1 MMIISN
7 QMIIPNLKIISGRPG
22 GGIVPGSQPSG
33 VQVRGRGGVTD
44 IATLFIFR
52 KTFRPCP
59 DWLVT
64 FRWVPTSEK
73 PVFLS
78 FAYVGGT
85 FGTIVTYPVGIS
97 GQNAKRRN
105 HHQMQSRS
113 KE

>member
-1 MMIISN
+1 M
-7 QMIIPNLKIISGRPG
+7 
-22 GGIVPGSQPSG
+22 
-33 VQVRGRGGVTD
+33 
-44 IATLFIFR
+44 
-52 KTFRPCP
+52 
-59 DWLVT
+59 T

-105 HHQMQSRS
+105 HHQMQSRYYR
-113 KE
+113 KKIPQMCGLIIEQLGWEAVFYITAGITVLWVIIWQVR

>member
-1 MMIISN
+1 M
-7 QMIIPNLKIISGRPG
+7 
-22 GGIVPGSQPSG
+22 
-33 VQVRGRGGVTD
+33 
-44 IATLFIFR
+44 
-52 KTFRPCP
+52 
-59 DWLVT
+59 T

-105 HHQMQSRS
+105 HHQMQSRYYRI
-113 KE
+113 KIPQMCGLIIEQLGWEAVFYITAGITVLWVIIWQVR